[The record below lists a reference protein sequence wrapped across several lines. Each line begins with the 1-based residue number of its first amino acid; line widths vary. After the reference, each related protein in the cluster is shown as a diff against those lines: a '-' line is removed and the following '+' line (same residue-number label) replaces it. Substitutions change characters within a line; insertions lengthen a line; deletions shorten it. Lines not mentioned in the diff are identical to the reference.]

1 MIERKLAFKESKLFL
16 KIDGGRFF
24 DIAHS
29 CLLKNRSE
37 LEGYIALHPFFQS
50 TLEPLEVEG
59 DSPRVV
65 RMMADAAGKAGVGP
79 MAAVAGALAELMLEE
94 VVRKGCKFAIIENG
108 GDIAMK
114 VDRAARVALYAGSS
128 PFSGN
133 IGFEVV
139 PGDTPLGLCTSSGT
153 VGHSISFGKADA
165 AVAFADG
172 AALADAAATAIGNA
186 VKSERRL
193 REAIEVAK
201 SLPIRGAVVIK
212 GKSIAAWGRVPRIVK
227 SKGLPRYFYKEFL
240 E

>member
-1 MIERKLAFKESKLFL
+1 MIGRKLAFKESKLFL
-16 KIDGGRFF
+16 KIEGEKFF

-50 TLEPLEVEG
+50 TLEPFDVES

-65 RMMADAAGKAGVGP
+65 RLMAHAAKETGVGP

-94 VVRKGCKFAIIENG
+94 VVKKGCRFAIIENG

-114 VDRAARVALYAGSS
+114 VDRAAKVVVYAGSS

-133 IGFEVV
+133 IGFEVM
-139 PGDTPLGLCTSSGT
+139 PKDTPLGVCTSSGT

-186 VKSERRL
+186 VKSEREL
-193 REAIEVAK
+193 KEAIEVAK
-201 SLPIRGAVVIK
+201 NLPVRGAVVIK
-212 GKSIAAWGRVPRIVK
+212 GKSIAAWGRIPKIVK
-227 SKGLPRYFYKEFL
+227 SKGLPRYFYKEFF